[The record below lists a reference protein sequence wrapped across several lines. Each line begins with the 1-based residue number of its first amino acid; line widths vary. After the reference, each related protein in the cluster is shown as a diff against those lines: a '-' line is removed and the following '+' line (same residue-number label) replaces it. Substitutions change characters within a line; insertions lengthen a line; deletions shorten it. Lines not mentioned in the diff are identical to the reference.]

1 MGNGQIFLCG
11 ILLENIKI
19 IIKSLKVTKIFEK
32 KALLLYWKQK
42 ERIDLVLDITSNFGY
57 KAKIVKLL
65 SQDYG

>member
-32 KALLLYWKQK
+32 KALLLY
-42 ERIDLVLDITSNFGY
+42 
-57 KAKIVKLL
+57 
-65 SQDYG
+65 